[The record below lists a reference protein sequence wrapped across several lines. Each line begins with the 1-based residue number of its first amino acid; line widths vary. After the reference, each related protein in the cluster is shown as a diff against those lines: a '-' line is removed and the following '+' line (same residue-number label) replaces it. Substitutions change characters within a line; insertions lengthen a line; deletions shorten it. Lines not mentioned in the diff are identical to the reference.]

1 VQNVATY
8 PVVRAVRRLGV
19 LRKEQFDLVGEGL
32 LRWLGYELF
41 VGLGPNTNRGLLC
54 RQSLLVGSAFWPTDC
69 ASFHHVCTSAAIS
82 TPRQRQRHDANRRY
96 QQSEPGGECHCRCQ
110 KCYRERALRTPV
122 KIMVRWRSLRRHLPR
137 GADCLPVHDLR
148 STQPL
153 DRSISGLQ
161 KSVWIRCPS
170 HSPTDTSAIVQ
181 TGCID

>member
-1 VQNVATY
+1 MPTTSVQPRPRWHNLLVADMNIDEN
-8 PVVRAVRRLGV
+8 AV
-19 LRKEQFDLVGEGL
+19 LR
-32 LRWLGYELF
+32 LRICGHAACRAAF
-41 VGLGPNTNRGLLC
+41 TICVRCDRGQRYCSPKC
-54 RQSLLVGSAFWPTDC
+54 RSEV
-69 ASFHHVCTSAAIS
+69 
-82 TPRQRQRHDANRRY
+82 RQRQRHDANRRY

-122 KIMVRWRSLRRHLPR
+122 KIMVRWQSLRRHLPR
-137 GADCLPVHDLR
+137 RRLFASAR
-148 STQPL
+148 FASTQPL